1 MRRTDRLFDL
11 IQLLRDGRLHR
22 ASDLA
27 ERMEVSVRTIYR
39 DMDTL
44 VASGIPVE
52 GERGVGYIL
61 RAPVFMPPMAL
72 TQVELE
78 ALHLGAALVRQTADA
93 ELQDAATRVLTKVD
107 QAMPNPMFGALD
119 GFGKEI
125 FAAPAVEASF
135 ELMPLIRRA
144 IRERL
149 VLAIE
154 YNALNGNRT
163 RRRIRPLQMEY
174 WGRAWTMTGWCETRE
189 DFRVFRIDRIEACL
203 ETGDSFVEED
213 GKDLA
218 TYLQR
223 FVAEHPSGG

>member
-11 IQLLRDGRLHR
+11 IQILRDGRLHR

-27 ERMEVSVRTIYR
+27 EHMEVSVRTIYR

-52 GERGVGYIL
+52 GERGIGYIL

-107 QAMPNPMFGALD
+107 QAMPDPMFGGLD

-125 FAAPAVEASF
+125 FAAPEVEASF

-154 YNALNGNRT
+154 YLALSGNRT

-174 WGRAWTMTGWCETRE
+174 WGRAWTMTGWCETRA
-189 DFRVFRIDRIEACL
+189 DFRVFRIDRIATCL
-203 ETGDSFVEED
+203 DAGETFVEED

-218 TYLQR
+218 TYLKR
-223 FVAEHPSGG
+223 FYAEHPSGN

>member
-135 ELMPLIRRA
+135 EIMPLIRRA
-144 IRERL
+144 IRERII
-149 VLAIE
+149 LALD
-154 YNALNGNRT
+154 YLALNGNRT

-174 WGRAWTMTGWCETRE
+174 WGRAWTMTGWCETRG

-218 TYLQR
+218 TYLHR
-223 FVAEHPSGG
+223 FVAEHPSGS

>member
-22 ASDLA
+22 ASELA
-27 ERMEVSVRTIYR
+27 EHLEVSVRTIYR

-78 ALHLGAALVRQTADA
+78 ALHLGAALVRQTADS
-93 ELQDAATRVLTKVD
+93 ELQDAANRVLTKVD

-125 FAAPAVEASF
+125 FAAPDVEASF
-135 ELMPLIRRA
+135 ELMPLIRKA
-144 IRERL
+144 IRQHL
-149 VLAIE
+149 VLAID
-154 YNALNGNRT
+154 YLSLANLRSS
-163 RRRIRPLQMEY
+163 RRVRPLQMEY

-189 DFRVFRIDRIEACL
+189 DFRVFRIDRIEDCQ
-203 ETGDSFVEED
+203 ETGHTFVDEA
-213 GKDLA
+213 GKDLP

-223 FVAEHPSGG
+223 FYAENPSGN